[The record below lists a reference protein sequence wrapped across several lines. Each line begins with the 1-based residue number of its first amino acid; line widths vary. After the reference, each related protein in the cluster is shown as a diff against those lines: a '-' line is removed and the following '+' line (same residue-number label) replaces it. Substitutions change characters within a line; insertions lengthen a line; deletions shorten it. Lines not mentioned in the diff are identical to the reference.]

1 MHTVGPQHTAQV
13 SLYTYIYP
21 PSRMM
26 QPPKF
31 AVREE
36 ASLFGALISAPN
48 NTLPPELQ
56 FSTTPFCGTDAFR
69 DVLAATVTH

>member
-1 MHTVGPQHTAQV
+1 
-13 SLYTYIYP
+13 
-21 PSRMM
+21 MM

-56 FSTTPFCGTDAFR
+56 FSRAPFPGADSFTVPHGTSKFKQ
-69 DVLAATVTH
+69 